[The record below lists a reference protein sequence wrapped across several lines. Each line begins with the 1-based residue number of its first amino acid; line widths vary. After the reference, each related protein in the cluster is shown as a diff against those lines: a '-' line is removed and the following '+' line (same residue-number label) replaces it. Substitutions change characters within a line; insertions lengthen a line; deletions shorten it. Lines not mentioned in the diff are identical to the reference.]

1 MTTTT
6 TSTSKVSQLTPAK
19 LRTWASVNRQAVLNM
34 LAARIF
40 AAAERQRVD
49 AYIEPLFLA
58 GNFKDERGAAITKS
72 KNIYRCQDE
81 AKCAAFFAECD
92 AAHRVHGFAG
102 AADCCPALI
111 AEEQVIKAE
120 NVVLKSMKALISVE
134 PLKLED
140 RAKLLGIIV
149 DMISAK

>member
-1 MTTTT
+1 M
-6 TSTSKVSQLTPAK
+6 LD
-19 LRTWASVNRQAVLNM
+19 M
-34 LAARIF
+34 LAARTF
-40 AAAERQRVD
+40 ATAERQRVD

-58 GNFKDERGAAITKS
+58 GNFKDERGVEIMNS
-72 KNIYRCQDE
+72 KNIYRCEDE
-81 AKCAAFFAECD
+81 AKCTAFFAECD
-92 AAHRVHGFAG
+92 AAHRVHGFTG

-120 NVVLKSMKALISVE
+120 NVVLKSMKALIGVE

-140 RAKLLGIIV
+140 RVKLLGIIV